1 LASNDYWK
9 SDNTTP
15 LTGGGW
21 IHKSSDGGFNVD
33 PKQNNT
39 FTTTG
44 CKPLYL
50 YKDNSGKWYGN
61 IIFIDLS
68 VLCIYDM
75 DKPSKGFKVSKW
87 QLFLLKLLVK
97 RTHSILIPLE
107 YPKDQI
113 IEDKDDSSIYPSMMK
128 TVYYTNPVYHNIS
141 LNYLIDCLKSAK
153 IPFTNSIQIFHRNK
167 TADYILDYL
176 SKNESMINS
185 FCIISFDKYFRY
197 SCFQDRTISTI
208 YDNTYNSN
216 KGLALFDIKN
226 AKDILL
232 NKRIKTGGDT

>member
-1 LASNDYWK
+1 LASNNYWK

-21 IHKSSDGGFNVD
+21 IHRSSDGGFNVD

-75 DKPSKGFKVSKW
+75 DKPSKGF
-87 QLFLLKLLVK
+87 
-97 RTHSILIPLE
+97 
-107 YPKDQI
+107 
-113 IEDKDDSSIYPSMMK
+113 
-128 TVYYTNPVYHNIS
+128 
-141 LNYLIDCLKSAK
+141 
-153 IPFTNSIQIFHRNK
+153 
-167 TADYILDYL
+167 
-176 SKNESMINS
+176 
-185 FCIISFDKYFRY
+185 
-197 SCFQDRTISTI
+197 
-208 YDNTYNSN
+208 
-216 KGLALFDIKN
+216 
-226 AKDILL
+226 
-232 NKRIKTGGDT
+232 